1 MSVYHSIKTAQ
12 DAAESFVKLDLS
24 VKESKKEKRAAKE
37 NVQRKVC
44 SKYYT
49 TFMLAVEIL
58 IFCMFLLYYRI
69 LKVLFNHEHRLVSV
83 WIAKAL
89 PN

>member
-44 SKYYT
+44 SK
-49 TFMLAVEIL
+49 
-58 IFCMFLLYYRI
+58 
-69 LKVLFNHEHRLVSV
+69 
-83 WIAKAL
+83 
-89 PN
+89 